1 VAAPILSI
9 TPITWNVI
17 GLDSNNVFTGPSN
30 FPVGARVCNSGDPAT
45 NLEVAFDFEGAASN
59 FNGNPYINLREGSL
73 EKISL
78 DSLGASCRD
87 FYFEVSITRNSG
99 SYYKTRRY
107 TITASANGVT
117 VATPQPREIYVERLV
132 SQNRNDI
139 TEIQLDNAPLVN
151 NTMDLLVGET
161 YNIKLV
167 GKTAT
172 NGYNQLEAFI
182 NLDNTIFK
190 VNTVTSTYTASGIGS
205 PIDKLYGDACTWDNN
220 PLSLTYRSCIG
231 ADLKVGGDVTVT
243 FNVTVLGGGG
253 TTDKMSSLLY
263 DFSGSSYHYNA
274 DYTAS
279 FVVVNIKNPVNF
291 SKAFSPPSISS
302 TGTST
307 LTFTVQNPSTT
318 NAVEDIDFT
327 DSLPAGL
334 EVAPGP
340 VTSTTCGGV
349 VTALVG
355 GTDISFVN
363 GTLAAN
369 SNCTVSVDVKPT
381 GGNGTYTNTTD
392 NLFINGV
399 DTGQTASAK
408 LTVEDQTIVSLCGQN
423 LVTWSM
429 DQGLNGTSDPI
440 YTSKNSSVVDPT
452 ASHSATLSTSSIDN
466 TTGKPAAPSWK
477 VGGGGF
483 GTADS
488 INPASDPYILF
499 KVDTHSFYDIT
510 MSFHHLRSA
519 SGPTKIAVYYATS
532 PTGTR
537 TSMTGATPI
546 TVATT
551 WSATPATFTFTS
563 GQFNPNGDTYFYIFP
578 YYAANNGVQSTVNL
592 DEVVFTGCRTPQ
604 TITKVF
610 DPATIKPGD
619 STKLTFTLSNA
630 SGSDYTGVTFSD
642 PLPDGLQVASNA
654 ASPQCGGTVNA
665 LAGANEITFTG
676 GTIPAN
682 STCPVEVYVTGAATG
697 TYNNTSGFISSIEGG
712 TNTTANGS
720 ASASLTIAEAPVFT
734 KSFTPS
740 PIYAGGNSTLKF
752 LLSNPNPVALGLAS
766 PAFTDTMPVGLEV
779 AAGPVTT
786 NTCGGSLTAT
796 PGTRVIS
803 YDGGSIPASSYC
815 EISVLVTS
823 NTVADYENNA
833 GVVSTTVSGLTSD
846 VDTTKAT
853 LAVITNYP
861 GLKLLKQVATSA
873 SGPWTNFTK
882 VSPTT
887 GQVYY
892 RLTLENTGDVALT
905 NVKVSDP
912 TIDLSG
918 CAALTTPFTLAVGD
932 TEICT
937 IGGFSPN
944 AGSTQNTAAASGAYL
959 GVTYTSSST
968 AEYLGV
974 EPAAAGSPGIGLIKQ
989 VSSNASGPWSST
1001 ITTSGNVYY
1010 KFIIANTG
1018 EGSLSGLSI
1027 NDPLVSTASCEW
1039 YDPLPEGMSTFCVV
1053 GPVAPTPGTVTNTAT
1068 ASSTTPALT
1077 STNEKATYTYGSHNV
1092 SGLVWNDVNSDGS
1105 SAGESGLY
1113 NVLIGLYEDSN
1124 NNGSYDAGTDTQL
1137 NSAYTDVNG
1146 QYSFTGLP
1154 DGNYIVRINGGTG
1167 GLVLVS
1173 GGTNPRILSGI
1184 TADVANVN
1192 FGYAAAGTADLVISK
1207 TNSTAGAGLVGA
1219 AFTWTLTVSNN
1230 GTASAVFT
1238 NSQRILSDPL
1248 PSGATYGA
1256 PSATV
1261 TGITGNVTC
1270 SVSGGPP
1277 GTLYCDSNGGTTI
1290 AAGQSFTVTISVT
1303 PTATGSLANT
1313 ATVDPN
1319 TLITES
1325 DETNNTGA
1333 NTVTVTAPDLRVAKT
1348 NTVSDAG
1355 VVGSVFTWTLTV
1367 SNNGTA
1373 SAVFTNSQRILSDP
1387 LPSGA
1392 TYGAPSA
1399 TVTGITGNVTCSVSG
1414 GPPGTLYCDSNGG
1427 TTIAAGQ
1434 SFTVTISVTPTA
1446 TGSLANTATV
1456 DPNTLITE
1464 SDETNNT
1471 GANTVTVSASPVG
1484 SIAGTVWVDTNG
1496 NGVMDA
1502 GETSRISGVTIS
1514 LYTDPDGDGDPTSD
1528 GTLVSTKIT
1537 ASDGTYSF
1545 TGLSPANYV
1554 VIETDPAGYISTTAN
1569 SRSAAVTAGATQTVN
1584 YGDLAVSSSSGLGTI
1599 FGKVSDDANNNGLL
1613 DAGEL
1618 PISGATIQ
1626 LFDGNGNLFRT
1637 TTTGLDGTYRFDNV
1651 PAGSYTIVESDPVG
1665 YISSSLNTIKA
1676 FVSASQTVEA
1686 NYLDLA
1692 DGHATIID
1700 PAVTKYGSP
1709 EAAAPGD
1716 TVIYTITVGNTGSTI
1731 ATGVVLTDTKPAFID
1746 ILTVLIDP
1754 NPGGIY
1760 TAVITGDTFTID
1772 FGDLDPGETY
1782 TITVITRVNSL
1793 GMGTGG
1799 DNIASVSTTSSMA
1812 TDRAAN
1818 NTARAALAPASA
1830 PGGSG
1835 SGSDREDASIQGISL
1850 PQTGFAPG
1858 EVSAM
1863 PPQPDGLAYLK
1874 TGLYLE
1880 APALHLRV
1888 PIVGIPVKDGSWDI
1902 SWLGAQ
1908 TGYLNG
1914 TAFPTFEGNS
1924 VITGHVY
1931 LSDGLPGPFVNL
1943 EKLSWGD
1950 KIYVHAFQFRYTY
1963 EVRMVKTV
1971 GAQDR
1976 SALKHKDEPWVT
1988 LLTCKG
1994 YDQQTGKY
2002 SNRVFVQAVLV
2013 GVEKEK

>member
-1 VAAPILSI
+1 
-9 TPITWNVI
+9 
-17 GLDSNNVFTGPSN
+17 
-30 FPVGARVCNSGDPAT
+30 
-45 NLEVAFDFEGAASN
+45 
-59 FNGNPYINLREGSL
+59 
-73 EKISL
+73 
-78 DSLGASCRD
+78 
-87 FYFEVSITRNSG
+87 
-99 SYYKTRRY
+99 
-107 TITASANGVT
+107 
-117 VATPQPREIYVERLV
+117 
-132 SQNRNDI
+132 
-139 TEIQLDNAPLVN
+139 
-151 NTMDLLVGET
+151 
-161 YNIKLV
+161 
-167 GKTAT
+167 
-172 NGYNQLEAFI
+172 
-182 NLDNTIFK
+182 
-190 VNTVTSTYTASGIGS
+190 
-205 PIDKLYGDACTWDNN
+205 
-220 PLSLTYRSCIG
+220 
-231 ADLKVGGDVTVT
+231 
-243 FNVTVLGGGG
+243 
-253 TTDKMSSLLY
+253 
-263 DFSGSSYHYNA
+263 
-274 DYTAS
+274 
-279 FVVVNIKNPVNF
+279 
-291 SKAFSPPSISS
+291 
-302 TGTST
+302 
-307 LTFTVQNPSTT
+307 
-318 NAVEDIDFT
+318 
-327 DSLPAGL
+327 
-334 EVAPGP
+334 
-340 VTSTTCGGV
+340 
-349 VTALVG
+349 
-355 GTDISFVN
+355 
-363 GTLAAN
+363 
-369 SNCTVSVDVKPT
+369 
-381 GGNGTYTNTTD
+381 
-392 NLFINGV
+392 
-399 DTGQTASAK
+399 
-408 LTVEDQTIVSLCGQN
+408 
-423 LVTWSM
+423 
-429 DQGLNGTSDPI
+429 
-440 YTSKNSSVVDPT
+440 
-452 ASHSATLSTSSIDN
+452 
-466 TTGKPAAPSWK
+466 
-477 VGGGGF
+477 
-483 GTADS
+483 
-488 INPASDPYILF
+488 
-499 KVDTHSFYDIT
+499 
-510 MSFHHLRSA
+510 
-519 SGPTKIAVYYATS
+519 
-532 PTGTR
+532 
-537 TSMTGATPI
+537 
-546 TVATT
+546 
-551 WSATPATFTFTS
+551 
-563 GQFNPNGDTYFYIFP
+563 
-578 YYAANNGVQSTVNL
+578 
-592 DEVVFTGCRTPQ
+592 
-604 TITKVF
+604 
-610 DPATIKPGD
+610 
-619 STKLTFTLSNA
+619 
-630 SGSDYTGVTFSD
+630 
-642 PLPDGLQVASNA
+642 
-654 ASPQCGGTVNA
+654 
-665 LAGANEITFTG
+665 
-676 GTIPAN
+676 
-682 STCPVEVYVTGAATG
+682 
-697 TYNNTSGFISSIEGG
+697 
-712 TNTTANGS
+712 
-720 ASASLTIAEAPVFT
+720 
-734 KSFTPS
+734 
-740 PIYAGGNSTLKF
+740 
-752 LLSNPNPVALGLAS
+752 
-766 PAFTDTMPVGLEV
+766 
-779 AAGPVTT
+779 
-786 NTCGGSLTAT
+786 
-796 PGTRVIS
+796 
-803 YDGGSIPASSYC
+803 
-815 EISVLVTS
+815 
-823 NTVADYENNA
+823 
-833 GVVSTTVSGLTSD
+833 
-846 VDTTKAT
+846 
-853 LAVITNYP
+853 
-861 GLKLLKQVATSA
+861 LLKQVATSA

-1319 TLITES
+1319 TLI
-1325 DETNNTGA
+1325 A
-1333 NTVTVTAPDLRVAKT
+1333 
-1348 NTVSDAG
+1348 
-1355 VVGSVFTWTLTV
+1355 
-1367 SNNGTA
+1367 
-1373 SAVFTNSQRILSDP
+1373 
-1387 LPSGA
+1387 
-1392 TYGAPSA
+1392 
-1399 TVTGITGNVTCSVSG
+1399 
-1414 GPPGTLYCDSNGG
+1414 
-1427 TTIAAGQ
+1427 
-1434 SFTVTISVTPTA
+1434 
-1446 TGSLANTATV
+1446 
-1456 DPNTLITE
+1456 E